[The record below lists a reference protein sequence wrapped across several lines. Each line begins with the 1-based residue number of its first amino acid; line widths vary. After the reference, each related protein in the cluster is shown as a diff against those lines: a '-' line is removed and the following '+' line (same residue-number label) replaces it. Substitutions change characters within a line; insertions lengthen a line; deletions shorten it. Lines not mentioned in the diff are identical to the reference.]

1 MPVIRAQTLSQKP
14 DWLKASALGLF
25 RVPRGN
31 PAAFDLH
38 YHDADEIWYI
48 VEGRARILTEGD
60 EYEVGPGDVVCT
72 GMGDEHH
79 VLEVYEDLLGFFLEG
94 ELEGLKR
101 PGHLHRDEHG
111 APVPRRRRAGQA
123 PAAAA
128 RSTP

>member
-1 MPVIRAQTLSQKP
+1 MTMPVIRATSLSQKP
-14 DWLKASALGLF
+14 DWLKASAFGLF

-31 PAAFDLH
+31 PAHFDLH

-48 VEGRARILTEGD
+48 IEGHARILTEGV
-60 EYEVGPGDVVCT
+60 EHEVGPGDLVCT

-111 APVPRRRRAGQA
+111 VPMPRRRQ
-123 PAAAA
+123 AA
-128 RSTP
+128 RSAS

>member
-1 MPVIRAQTLSQKP
+1 MPVIRPPTLGNKP
-14 DWLKASALGLF
+14 EWLKTSAFGLF

-31 PAAFDLH
+31 PADFDLH

-48 VEGRARILTEGD
+48 VEGRARILTEGHED
-60 EYEVGPGDVVCT
+60 EVGPGDTVCT

-79 VLEVYEDLLGFFLEG
+79 VLEVYEDVLGFYLEG

-111 APVPRRRRAGQA
+111 LPVPQRCQVAGTG
-123 PAAAA
+123 
-128 RSTP
+128 SVS